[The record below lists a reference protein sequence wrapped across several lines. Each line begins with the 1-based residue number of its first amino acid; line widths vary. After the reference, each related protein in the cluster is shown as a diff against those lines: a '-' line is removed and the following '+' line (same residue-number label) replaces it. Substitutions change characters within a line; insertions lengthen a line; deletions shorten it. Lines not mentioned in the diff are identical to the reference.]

1 MGNSQ
6 ICVTGLT
13 SGAPCSPPSRTL
25 RAASGGG
32 LQPPLTAAARDA
44 FEVSGRDEETAPFT
58 EPRNFVAEVDLLQDL
73 SGILVFFI
81 SPGQPCFQVQ
91 RLQPQDDAEGHGELH
106 RRCGNFCGLR
116 HGKARLAGRDS
127 FGLAG
132 AASVGGAS
140 TPRLPACRAVVG
152 RRRVTDD

>member
-73 SGILVFFI
+73 SGILVFLI

-91 RLQPQDDAEGHGELH
+91 RLQPQGGFGWSCGSIPGEGNISNEDNALPS
-106 RRCGNFCGLR
+106 
-116 HGKARLAGRDS
+116 ARD
-127 FGLAG
+127 
-132 AASVGGAS
+132 GG
-140 TPRLPACRAVVG
+140 V
-152 RRRVTDD
+152 